1 MGMYFG
7 MQFRI
12 YWICNQEYNEWDVRI
27 GGKTKPSS
35 IHPNCFDENRENR
48 YHSPGTTPTTF
59 HIGLAQDMIIKFA
72 ICFGWITVY
81 SSLVGYLKFSVN
93 DWIHFDPAS

>member
-12 YWICNQEYNEWDVRI
+12 YWICNQEYNNEWDVRM

-35 IHPNCFDENRENR
+35 INPSCFDENRENR
-48 YHSPGTTPTTF
+48 DHSPGTTF
-59 HIGLAQDMIIKFA
+59 HIGLAQGMIIKFA
-72 ICFGWITVY
+72 IFFGWIV
-81 SSLVGYLKFSVN
+81 
-93 DWIHFDPAS
+93 